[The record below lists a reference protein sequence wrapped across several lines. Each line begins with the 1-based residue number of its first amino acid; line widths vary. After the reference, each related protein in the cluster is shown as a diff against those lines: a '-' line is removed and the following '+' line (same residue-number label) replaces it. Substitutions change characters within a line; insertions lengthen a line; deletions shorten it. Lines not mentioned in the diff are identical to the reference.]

1 MVGSATGA
9 ATALI
14 VAPVFHLAHFAPV
27 ENNAVGGENFEMAGN
42 KTGLGKSFAG
52 DLAFA
57 FAGGGVGPP
66 GHFARGNVFIAGDFG
81 GDPAALHGIDPDDL
95 LKMTAVVADPFALEM
110 GGRRN
115 PVLHIR
121 NVGGKEL
128 PATRGAALTGGYPA
142 GQASLAPSDL
152 PLPILVSHSM
162 TEWMSAYAGELGM
175 IRAPGR

>member
-42 KTGLGKSFAG
+42 KAGLGKSFAG

-110 GGRRN
+110 GGGRN

-128 PATRGAALTGGYPA
+128 PATRGAGLRAGTQRTRRVWPPQTYPCPFWF
-142 GQASLAPSDL
+142 LIP
-152 PLPILVSHSM
+152 
-162 TEWMSAYAGELGM
+162 
-175 IRAPGR
+175 